1 MTEPRYLTTHEV
13 LVLYTEIIKVS
24 VVKHPGIHNTSGL
37 KSALAQPQQTFDGN
51 DLYPAIEAKA
61 GALLYSLCQNHPF
74 SDGNKRV
81 AYVAARILL
90 RLNGYDLVV
99 DTHEARDFMYA
110 VASGEVSSDKV
121 GRWIQKWIQPFDS
134 PLV

>member
-1 MTEPRYLTTHEV
+1 MAT
-13 LVLYTEIIKVS
+13 
-24 VVKHPGIHNTSGL
+24 
-37 KSALAQPQQTFDGN
+37 
-51 DLYPAIEAKA
+51 
-61 GALLYSLCQNHPF
+61 
-74 SDGNKRV
+74 
-81 AYVAARILL
+81 RIFL

-121 GRWIQKWIQPFDS
+121 GRWIHKWIQPFDS